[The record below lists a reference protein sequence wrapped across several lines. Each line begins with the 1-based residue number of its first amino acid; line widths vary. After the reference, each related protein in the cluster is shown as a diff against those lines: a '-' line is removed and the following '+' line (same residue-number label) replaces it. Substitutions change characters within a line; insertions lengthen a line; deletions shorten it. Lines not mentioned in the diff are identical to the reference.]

1 MKLTYI
7 ATGDVSEVSKLVDS
21 IRTESRFLSDSKNI
35 SEYKWYPID
44 PYTQVVEMEMTKE
57 VDLKELELLTADLT
71 SITIGRLFDDKLYD
85 VVSAGETEVVD
96 DSLDTAR

>member
-7 ATGDVSEVSKLVDS
+7 ITGDLTEVSKVVDS
-21 IRTESRFLSDSKNI
+21 IRSEGRFLSDTKNV

-44 PYTQVVEMEMTKE
+44 PDTQVVEVEMLKE

-71 SITIGRLFDDKLYD
+71 SITIGRLFDDKLHD